1 MRKNNLYLEKLIRRA
16 IMEQDEIPAPPA
28 GASGDDVPPPPT
40 QSTVTQNII
49 GADGK
54 TDPTKYTIDQ
64 LKGKN
69 LTSDSYVYNKT
80 LGAWKQIKDV
90 PELNS
95 VIAASGSSAPTSK
108 SAAPVS
114 DNATMDQPIEGS
126 QKSFMEYCPN
136 AKRLRDTTLNA
147 YNKQMEGELGSVA
160 DVEEVNTIYDKYTGY
175 QGQFDKDKFLKP
187 CMDELKVTLK
197 GQPELIQKFQSAFG
211 KWMAK
216 DGKELA
222 KKALSAGGN
231 VLLNLANKALQAK
244 GLGSLTEHR
253 IRKNT
258 KSHLIEIYNLKNR
271 RRY

>member
-16 IMEQDEIPAPPA
+16 IMEQDEIPAPPV

-40 QSTVTQNII
+40 QSTVTYNII

-54 TDPTKYTIDQ
+54 TDPTKYTVDQ

-69 LTSDSYVYNKT
+69 LTADSYVYNKT

-95 VIAASGSSAPTSK
+95 VIAAGGNGNK

-147 YNKQMEGELGSVA
+147 YNKQMESELGSVA
-160 DVEEVNTIYDKYTGY
+160 DVEEVNTLYDKYTGY

-197 GQPELIQKFQSAFG
+197 GQPELIQKFQSAFSQ
-211 KWMAK
+211 WMAK

-231 VLLNLANKALQAK
+231 VLLNLANKTLKAK
-244 GLGSLTEHR
+244 GLGGLTEN
-253 IRKNT
+253 IIKKNT
-258 KSHLIEIYNLKNR
+258 KNHLIEIYNKKNR

>member
-40 QSTVTQNII
+40 QSTVTYNII

-114 DNATMDQPIEGS
+114 DNATMDQPIEGA

-175 QGQFDKDKFLKP
+175 Q
-187 CMDELKVTLK
+187 
-197 GQPELIQKFQSAFG
+197 
-211 KWMAK
+211 
-216 DGKELA
+216 
-222 KKALSAGGN
+222 
-231 VLLNLANKALQAK
+231 
-244 GLGSLTEHR
+244 
-253 IRKNT
+253 
-258 KSHLIEIYNLKNR
+258 
-271 RRY
+271 